1 MAGFFK
7 SLYNKLA
14 NKAEIDW
21 DDLEAELVAA
31 DLGPKLAMQIIL
43 ELRDLGRQVTAED
56 VIDVARRQISDRLP
70 PDSPPLLPRMDGK
83 PFVFLVV
90 GIKVKSGRRDAATLK
105 PDSIQLEAGGKTYAI
120 DNDGTTMNFTIQNDQ
135 G

>member
-56 VIDVARRQISDRLP
+56 VIDVARRQVSDRSSREMLE
-70 PDSPPLLPRMDGK
+70 SSRA
-83 PFVFLVV
+83 
-90 GIKVKSGRRDAATLK
+90 AAT
-105 PDSIQLEAGGKTYAI
+105 PDCCNPATWSVIRAI
-120 DNDGTTMNFTIQNDQ
+120 RGETTRPRPGRTMLGIW
-135 G
+135 